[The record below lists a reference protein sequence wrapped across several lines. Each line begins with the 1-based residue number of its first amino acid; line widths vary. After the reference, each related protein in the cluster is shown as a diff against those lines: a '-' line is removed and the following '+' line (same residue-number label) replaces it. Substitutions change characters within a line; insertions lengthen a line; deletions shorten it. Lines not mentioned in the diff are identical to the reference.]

1 MKAKLC
7 LLLAAA
13 MTAGLQISFADAF
26 DLPALAAANNTFA
39 FNLLKQLAAEQPGA
53 SIFVSPYSAATAL
66 QMAAN
71 GAGGTTKTEMQQVL
85 GTTGLTDD
93 AVGAAN
99 KDIAQLLNSGNTNVI
114 LATANG
120 IWYRQGSPVKPEF
133 IARNQQFFDCT
144 LGTFNLNDPHPENVM
159 NAWASDKTHGKI
171 SHIVDGRM
179 FNVDTP
185 RLFLLNAVYF
195 KGKWADPFKME
206 DTKDRP
212 FYLRGGGQKIVPMM
226 TQTKT
231 FTYRRGTGYQAVRL
245 PYEDENLAMY
255 VFLPDTNSSP
265 EKLLSIMSGDTWQR
279 VTMPG
284 FSEKEG
290 TLVLPRFKLEYS
302 AELIEPLK
310 ALGMKTAF
318 GDRADFSGIGPGIG
332 IGAVRQ
338 KTFIEVKEEGT
349 EAAAVT
355 AIMMADSAL
364 PMPPPNPFQMI
375 VDRPF
380 LFAIVDARSEM
391 ILFMGMVNEL

>member
-1 MKAKLC
+1 MVGTG
-7 LLLAAA
+7 AAGQ
-13 MTAGLQISFADAF
+13 TR
-26 DLPALAAANNTFA
+26 
-39 FNLLKQLAAEQPGA
+39 
-53 SIFVSPYSAATAL
+53 
-66 QMAAN
+66 
-71 GAGGTTKTEMQQVL
+71 TEMQQVL
-85 GTTGLTDD
+85 GTTGLTAD

-99 KDIAQLLNSGNTNVI
+99 KDIAQSLNSGNTNVI
-114 LATANG
+114 LTTANA

-133 IARNQQFFDCT
+133 IARNEQFFDCT
-144 LGTFNLNDPHPENVM
+144 LGTFNLNGPHPEDAM

-171 SHIVDGRM
+171 NHIVDGM

-195 KGKWADPFKME
+195 KGKWSDPFDAK

-212 FYLRGGGQKIVPMM
+212 FYLRGGGQKIIPMM

-245 PYEDENLAMY
+245 PYEGENLAMY

-265 EKLLSIMSGDTWQR
+265 EKLLGLMNGDVWQR
-279 VTMPG
+279 ITKPG

-290 TLVLPRFKLEYS
+290 ILVLPKFKLEYS
-302 AELIEPLK
+302 VDLIEPLK
-310 ALGMKTAF
+310 ALGMKSVF
-318 GDRADFSGIGPGIG
+318 DPLGADFSGIGPGID
-332 IGAVRQ
+332 IYAVRQ
-338 KTFIEVKEEGT
+338 KTFVEVKEEGT

-355 AIMMADSAL
+355 AIAMADSAI

-380 LFAIVDARSEM
+380 LFLIEDKQTGT
-391 ILFMGMVNEL
+391 ILFMGVLFDPQTN